1 VQGNG
6 SFEAVRREALTAARL
21 YFVLDL
27 LPDAERVVE
36 AALAGGADVVQLRDK
51 DAGESA
57 VIAAGKRLGELCHEH
72 GALFLVN
79 DRPDLAA
86 ACDADGVHVGQED
99 MSVADARAL
108 VGPDR
113 LVGLSTHSREQLDAA
128 EGVDYVSV
136 GPVWATPTKE
146 GRPPVGLDLVR
157 YAAERAAVPFFA
169 IGGIDASNVAQVVA
183 AGASRVAV
191 VRAIRDAGDSEA
203 AARRLR
209 AALDG

>member
-1 VQGNG
+1 MQGNG

-21 YFVLDL
+21 YLVLDL
-27 LPDAERVVE
+27 LPDAERVLDG
-36 AALAGGADVVQLRDK
+36 ALAGGADLVQLRDK

-99 MSVADARAL
+99 MSVADARSL

-183 AGASRVAV
+183 AGARRVAV
-191 VRAIRDAGDSEA
+191 VRAIRDAADSEA